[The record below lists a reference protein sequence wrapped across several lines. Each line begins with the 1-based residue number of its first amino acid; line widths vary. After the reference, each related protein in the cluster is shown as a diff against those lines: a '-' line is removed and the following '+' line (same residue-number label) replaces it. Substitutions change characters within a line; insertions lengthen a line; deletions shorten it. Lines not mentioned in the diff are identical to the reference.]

1 MFKKILPLTKMP
13 KKAVAIIVVLLV
25 LATTGVAVVMSKKGT
40 PIALAAPNKISVK
53 VSVVK
58 NGIKD
63 STLSYKATLEASD
76 EAIVSGKVGGK
87 VVQVMFENG
96 QQVSQGD
103 TLLKLDDQDILN
115 NIASSQARLKAS
127 ESQVNTS
134 ESQAKSA
141 ESQLVSSQTAV
152 QKMQMNVDNVVRT
165 YDRTKTLFDAGAIS
179 KVELESADTMV
190 KNAKSDLVS
199 ANATVESSKASIE
212 TSRAGI
218 ETSKAN
224 VTTAQIDL
232 KNMTDSLVYTTI
244 TAPISGIMDEKSVNL
259 GQYAN
264 MGVALGKVKAIS
276 PIYAV
281 IEVDQNDM
289 SSLKVGQSAKVKI
302 GSTEVKVY
310 DGIIKSIDA
319 SADATSR
326 VFKCKVEVANPD
338 QALKPGIYAN
348 VDIVGDQ
355 TSKVI
360 SITTEALSGNE
371 GNYSVFVNDKGV
383 ARKRIVS
390 IGNITKDLVE
400 IKDGVKIGDSVII
413 SNVNTLQ
420 DGDAVSVVAE

>member
-1 MFKKILPLTKMP
+1 MFKKMLPLTKMP
-13 KKAVAIIVVLLV
+13 KKAVALIVVLLV
-25 LATTGVAVVMSKKGT
+25 LTTAGVAVVMSKKGT

-53 VSVVK
+53 VSVAK

-63 STLSYKATLEASD
+63 STLSYKASLEASQ
-76 EAIVSGKVGGK
+76 EAFVSGKVGGK

-103 TLLKLDDQDILN
+103 PLIKLDDQDIRN

-141 ESQLVSSQTAV
+141 ESQLVSSQTAF
-152 QKMQMNVDNVVRT
+152 QKMQLNVDNAVRT

-179 KVELESADTMV
+179 KVELESAETMV

-212 TSRAGI
+212 TSRTGI

-232 KNMTDSLVYTTI
+232 KNMTDSLAYTTI
-244 TAPISGIMDEKSVNL
+244 TAPISGIMDEKSVDL

-264 MGVALGKVKAIS
+264 MGVTLGKVKAIS

-281 IEVDQNDM
+281 IEVDQNDI
-289 SSLKVGQSAKVKI
+289 SSLKAGQSAKVKI

-355 TSKVI
+355 TSEVI

-371 GNYSVFVNDKGV
+371 GNYSVFVIDKGV
-383 ARKRIVS
+383 ARKHIVS
-390 IGNITKDLVE
+390 IGKITKDLVE

-420 DGDAVSVVAE
+420 DGDAVSVVTE